1 MISLEH
7 FSFTWTVLITA
18 EIVGFLCAIDAVML
32 PRSSQGAIAWFIA
45 LISMPFITVP
55 LYILFGRTRF
65 HGYKETIREKEA
77 LIGADM
83 AEWFSSMNF
92 MAAPPK
98 YDLEI
103 LENVLRRLTSVA
115 FTKGNQIELLLD
127 GEVTYSVMLEAVSSA
142 VSYIYVQFY
151 IVRDDSISRNLRDS
165 LIEKAH
171 EGVQVYFLY
180 DEIGSIELLD
190 SYFEPMRQASI
201 NISGFKTTKGWKN
214 RFQINFRNHRKLL
227 VIDGKIGFIGGHN
240 LGEEY
245 LNYRDTSIRIKGP
258 AVQQIQLTFLK
269 DWFWAMGETPQNNK
283 AVIPYNKND
292 QVMAIVSTGPADTNN
307 NCSVLFTTLINI
319 ARQRL
324 WITSP
329 YFVPDDVIVRAL
341 QTAALRG
348 VDVRIILPRKAD
360 QKFVEL
366 ASFTYY
372 EDMTNY
378 GVRLFRYKN
387 RFMHQKVI
395 LIDDHLAGIGTVN
408 LDNRSLYLNFEVTGL
423 VADHNFA
430 KRVETMLKEDLAYC
444 EEVNC
449 SHFDERPVWFRA
461 AARVA
466 RLASPLL

>member
-1 MISLEH
+1 MINPEH
-7 FSFTWTVLITA
+7 SSFTGAILITA
-18 EIVGFLCAIDAVML
+18 EIVGFLCAIDAVMR

-65 HGYKETIREKEA
+65 HGYTEAIREKEA
-77 LIGADM
+77 LVGAEM
-83 AEWFSSMNF
+83 TEWFSSMNL
-92 MAAPPK
+92 MATPPK
-98 YDLEI
+98 QDLKV
-103 LENVLRRLTSVA
+103 LENVLRRLTSIP
-115 FTKGNQIELLLD
+115 FTRGNQVELLLD
-127 GEVTYSVMLEAVSSA
+127 GEETYRVMLEAIASA
-142 VSYIYVQFY
+142 ESYIFVQFY
-151 IVRDDSISRNLRDS
+151 IVRDDSTSRNLCEA
-165 LIEKAH
+165 LIEKART
-171 EGVQVYFLY
+171 GVQVYFLY
-180 DEIGSIELLD
+180 DEIGSIELPD

-214 RFQINFRNHRKLL
+214 RFQINFRNHRKIL
-227 VIDGKIGFIGGHN
+227 VVDGKIGFIGGHN
-240 LGEEY
+240 LGDEY
-245 LNYRDTSIRIKGP
+245 LNYRDTSMRIKGP

-269 DWFWAMGETPQNNK
+269 DWFWATSKIPLNNK
-283 AVIPYNKND
+283 AVIPSNKVD
-292 QVMAIVSTGPADTNN
+292 QVVAIVSTGPADTIN

-348 VDVRIILPRKAD
+348 VDVRILLPCKAD
-360 QKFVEL
+360 QKLVEL
-366 ASFTYY
+366 ASYTYF
-372 EDMTNY
+372 EDMTNC
-378 GVRLFRYKN
+378 GVRLFRYRN
-387 RFMHQKVI
+387 CFMHQKVI

-423 VADHNFA
+423 VADHSFA
-430 KRVETMLKEDLAYC
+430 KRVETMLKEDLANC
-444 EEVNC
+444 EEVHC

-461 AARVA
+461 AASIA